1 MAETA
6 IKEDDPLLL
15 CYGCLNNDFFL
26 LDYGFVIHSNPFDC
40 IELKY
45 DGALLDAAS
54 SAAGV
59 SSPNFSAPAP
69 WQEQILSR
77 LNLSGEIPD
86 LKVKLPL
93 HVTLVFVFYLVETQ
107 CILLLMYQHNIHILT
122 EGFPT
127 VDK

>member
-69 WQEQILSR
+69 WQEQILSQ

-93 HVTLVFVFYLVETQ
+93 HVTLVFVFCLVETQ

>member
-93 HVTLVFVFYLVETQ
+93 HVTLVFVFCLVETQ